1 MNIGSLIRG
10 LLGDSKAG
18 EPKSVELKEGQVVR
32 GVVLSVSD
40 SGKEAMVQIQGTPV
54 RAELE
59 TPLMPG
65 QTLNLQVGTPGEN
78 GLPVLKPVSLGEAA
92 LASPQSMGEAIES
105 LGLTN
110 SKAGREI
117 VQAMQSGGLAL
128 TKETAAKLDAVMNA
142 KPPGVPAS
150 EWLEAAVI
158 SVKRGLPVTAE
169 TVKGLQQAVFGPKL
183 HQLLATLESE
193 LNMWAQQGDA
203 GKSAESAGGNKPAAG
218 VLTGGTTAPVTG
230 NTVTAGVLPGAN
242 TDAELPASKAGATGN
257 SAPSGAA
264 AGSVETQSGSGMVS
278 NTGSNNGNVNAG
290 NTQAIGSAGQAAA
303 ALNADSAVEGEVP
316 GGLAQKLPLSEA
328 ASANKAV
335 SAGDAEPAGTAP
347 AGAGAAKGSGSTD
360 PAGSRAAAAGQN
372 EAAAAREGSGAAA
385 AGRTE
390 AAGAREGAGAAAP
403 VNSAPQPQ
411 STASGT
417 ALLAKL
423 QGVLTELRGT
433 LPQLATAPPASGAA
447 GEGPAAAQPPQ
458 GNTAPPAPAGQ
469 GQVPAAPRGDASAAA
484 AQPQQGTAP
493 APDTES
499 WVGRVL
505 KLLGAEH
512 EQQAVRG
519 GVAAHGR
526 EAALPAAALQGA
538 SGSAEDAAGTLK
550 GVLLQVL
557 GSSEVPPAVKEAA
570 GQLVQQL
577 TGQQLL
583 LNTDRTA
590 PFAQVT
596 MFLPL
601 RGQDGQET
609 ASVHI
614 QSRRGRKGELDAANC
629 RLWFDLDMK
638 QLGQTMVDVQVV
650 DRIVSLKLHNNE
662 PWVLELLEGRRE
674 DIKTAVESIGY
685 QLSSLRTEPLPELST
700 AAAPAKQSDYVPDS
714 YKGVDYRI

>member
-40 SGKEAMVQIQGTPV
+40 SGKEAVVQIQGTPV

-59 TPLMPG
+59 TPLTPG

-193 LNMWAQQGDA
+193 LNVWAQQGDA
-203 GKSAESAGGNKPAAG
+203 GKSAEGAGGNKPAAG

-242 TDAELPASKAGATGN
+242 ADVDLPAVRAGATGN
-257 SAPSGAA
+257 NAPSGA

-303 ALNADSAVEGEVP
+303 ALNADSAAEGEVP

-335 SAGDAEPAGTAP
+335 SAGDAEPAG
-347 AGAGAAKGSGSTD
+347 AGAPKGNGSTD

-390 AAGAREGAGAAAP
+390 AAGAREGSAAAVAGRNEAAGVRGGSGAAAQ
-403 VNSAPQPQ
+403 VSSAPQPQ
-411 STASGT
+411 STSSGT

-433 LPQLATAPPASGAA
+433 LPQLAIAPPASGAA

-458 GNTAPPAPAGQ
+458 GNAAPPAPAGQ
-469 GQVPAAPRGDASAAA
+469 GKSP
-484 AQPQQGTAP
+484 
-493 APDTES
+493 
-499 WVGRVL
+499 
-505 KLLGAEH
+505 LL
-512 EQQAVRG
+512 R
-519 GVAAHGR
+519 
-526 EAALPAAALQGA
+526 
-538 SGSAEDAAGTLK
+538 AGTP
-550 GVLLQVL
+550 LL
-557 GSSEVPPAVKEAA
+557 
-570 GQLVQQL
+570 
-577 TGQQLL
+577 
-583 LNTDRTA
+583 R
-590 PFAQVT
+590 
-596 MFLPL
+596 L
-601 RGQDGQET
+601 R
-609 ASVHI
+609 
-614 QSRRGRKGELDAANC
+614 SRSRA
-629 RLWFDLDMK
+629 
-638 QLGQTMVDVQVV
+638 
-650 DRIVSLKLHNNE
+650 
-662 PWVLELLEGRRE
+662 
-674 DIKTAVESIGY
+674 
-685 QLSSLRTEPLPELST
+685 
-700 AAAPAKQSDYVPDS
+700 
-714 YKGVDYRI
+714 